1 LTSFVDLK
9 AESTKRVIEDKDEVG
24 PVVIGCSYIED
35 DKQFQ
40 KPGEGLNSVGP
51 IPSTTSNNTFTCNW
65 ASSAITGPAQ
75 YPKTEN
81 STCKPE
87 DRRQES
93 KGNIGFPPLADAFL
107 RNVAPVENV
116 TAVQG
121 PDKVDQEGKRHDPQD
136 KHY

>member
-35 DKQFQ
+35 DEQFQ

-51 IPSTTSNNTFTCNW
+51 IPSTTSNTSTCNW

-75 YPKTEN
+75 YPKTL
-81 STCKPE
+81 SHT
-87 DRRQES
+87 R
-93 KGNIGFPPLADAFL
+93 
-107 RNVAPVENV
+107 
-116 TAVQG
+116 
-121 PDKVDQEGKRHDPQD
+121 
-136 KHY
+136 